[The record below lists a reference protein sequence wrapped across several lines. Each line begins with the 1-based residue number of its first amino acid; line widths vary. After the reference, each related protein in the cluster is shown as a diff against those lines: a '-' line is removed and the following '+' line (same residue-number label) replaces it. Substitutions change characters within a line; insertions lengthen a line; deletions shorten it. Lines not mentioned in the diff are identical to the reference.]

1 MIIQIDTRND
11 TVIYCICKIRNAGGK
26 NMNFLTDE
34 MLFYGGLIITG
45 ISVLFGIIYF
55 FISKIKKMRLFQQ
68 LNQEYGEK
76 VK

>member
-1 MIIQIDTRND
+1 MIIQIDTRNV
-11 TVIYCICKIRNAGGK
+11 TVIYCICKIRSAGGK
-26 NMNFLTDE
+26 NMSFLTDE

-45 ISVLFGIIYF
+45 VSVLFGIIYF